1 MSVHRI
7 AIRIRGRFHTV
18 LPLLH
23 WLPKEAFR
31 ALMRRTRRGFFAEE
45 RNLNLMPAPALS
57 RVASGNYDFTHEVS
71 SVALCGWPSNLLLN
85 MCRVSR
91 NHSKLLSMRSKHLS
105 TIMAG
110 RDSHVMR
117 GTPNLD

>member
-1 MSVHRI
+1 MLPCV
-7 AIRIRGRFHTV
+7 ALRGFYHDAQPV
-18 LPLLH
+18 VSGLLKDGFPLPD
-23 WLPKEAFR
+23 A
-31 ALMRRTRRGFFAEE
+31 RTGRGFFAEE
-45 RNLNLMPAPALS
+45 RNLNLMTAPALS

-71 SVALCGWPSNLLLN
+71 RVALCGWPSNLLLN
-85 MCRVSR
+85 MRRVSR

-110 RDSHVMR
+110 RDPHVTR